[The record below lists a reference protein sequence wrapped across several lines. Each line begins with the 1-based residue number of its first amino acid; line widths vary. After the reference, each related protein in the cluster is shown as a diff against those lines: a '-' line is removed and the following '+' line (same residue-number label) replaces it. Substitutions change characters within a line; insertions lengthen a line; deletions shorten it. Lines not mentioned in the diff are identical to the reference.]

1 MLARSYAFQERVQ
14 IFPGRLFYKD
24 QNSCVY
30 VSFNNKGLISGII
43 HTVRDFICAKNK
55 NYR

>member
-1 MLARSYAFQERVQ
+1 MLVRSYAFQERVL
-14 IFPGRLFYKD
+14 IFPGRLFYKN
-24 QNSCVY
+24 QNSCIY